1 MPVTKPI
8 SLANSASDCINR
20 AQKQLTRPIKK
31 KTRLT
36 VISRRQVLIGSLATA
51 GAAGALTAV
60 TGVAAAEA
68 YKQGFA
74 DAEQIANT
82 AVAKNQARWSGKHQ
96 GGIEAP
102 AQAHA
107 NFIAFDI
114 KPGTTKDD
122 MLRWMVLLT
131 DDITRMC
138 AGKPAL
144 ADPEPDL
151 MLGAANLTI
160 TVGFGPELFK
170 KLGLEG
176 QMPNGFKAIPNFKI
190 DHLQPEF
197 SDGDVLTHAGSD
209 DLQILSHVTRTLLRD
224 SASFGSVRW
233 VQNGFTNA
241 VGSTQPGTTQRNLM
255 GQVDGTDNP
264 EFGSEN
270 FAKQVW
276 IEDGPNWA
284 VGGTTLLIRR
294 IAMNLATWDK
304 LGRDQKE
311 EVIGRHLDTGAPLGK
326 KHERDA
332 IDLEATNEAGLPMIA
347 PFAHIRRAASQNLDE
362 RFFRRPFNYQAIN
375 PATNE
380 IEAGL
385 LWTAYARD
393 LHVQYVPVQQRL
405 AEFDLLNK
413 WTTPIGSALFALPRG
428 FKPGEILA
436 EELFS

>member
-1 MPVTKPI
+1 M
-8 SLANSASDCINR
+8 
-20 AQKQLTRPIKK
+20 
-31 KTRLT
+31 
-36 VISRRQVLIGSLATA
+36 ISRRQALIGALSAT

-68 YKQGFA
+68 YKQGFTEA
-74 DAEQIANT
+74 QEIGQT
-82 AVAKNQARWSGKHQ
+82 AVVKNQARWSGKHQ
-96 GGIEAP
+96 GGIETP

-107 NFIAFDI
+107 NFIAFDVND
-114 KPGTTKDD
+114 GTTKDD

-131 DDITRMC
+131 DNITRLC
-138 AGKPAL
+138 SGKPAL

-151 MLGAANLTI
+151 VLGAANLTI

-170 KLGLEG
+170 KLGL
-176 QMPNGFKAIPNFKI
+176 QAKLPTGFKAIPKFKI
-190 DHLQPEF
+190 DQLQPEF
-197 SDGDVLTHAGSD
+197 SDGDVLIQAGAD

-224 SASFGSVRW
+224 SSSFGEVRW
-233 VQNGFTNA
+233 IQSGFTNA
-241 VGSTQPGTTQRNLM
+241 VGSTKPGTTQRNLM

-264 EFGSEN
+264 EFGSDN

-276 IEDGPNWA
+276 IDEGPSWA
-284 VGGTTLLIRR
+284 IGGTTMLLRR
-294 IAMNLATWDK
+294 IEMNLQTWDQ
-304 LGRDQKE
+304 LGREQKE

-332 IDLEATNEAGLPMIA
+332 IDFEAKNENGMPLIA

-362 RFFRRPFNYQAIN
+362 RFFRRPFNYQVVDSKA
-375 PATNE
+375 NE
-380 IEAGL
+380 LRAGL
-385 LWTAYARD
+385 LWTAYGRD
-393 LHVQYVPVQQRL
+393 LHKQYVPVQKRL
-405 AEFDLLNK
+405 DQFDLLNK

>member
-1 MPVTKPI
+1 
-8 SLANSASDCINR
+8 L
-20 AQKQLTRPIKK
+20 
-31 KTRLT
+31 
-36 VISRRQVLIGSLATA
+36 ISRRQAILGTLATA

-74 DAEQIANT
+74 EAEELATT
-82 AVAKNQARWSGKHQ
+82 ALVKNQARWSGKHQ

-107 NFIAFDI
+107 NFIAYDI
-114 KPGTTKDD
+114 NPGTTKDD

-131 DDITRMC
+131 DDISRMC

-151 MLGAANLTI
+151 ILGAANLTI
-160 TVGFGPELFK
+160 TVGFGPGLFK
-170 KLGLEG
+170 KLGLESR
-176 QMPNGFKAIPNFKI
+176 MPTGFKAIPGFKI
-190 DHLQPEF
+190 DQLLPEF
-197 SDGDVLTHAGSD
+197 SDGDVLIQAGAD
-209 DLQILSHVTRTLLRD
+209 DLQILSHVTRTLMRD
-224 SASFGSVRW
+224 SQSFGQVRW
-233 VQNGFTNA
+233 VQSGFTNA
-241 VGSTQPGTTQRNLM
+241 VGSNQPGATQRNLM

-264 EFGSEN
+264 EFGSAN

-284 VGGTTLLIRR
+284 VGGTTMLLRR
-294 IAMNLATWDK
+294 IEMNLPTWDQ
-304 LGRDQKE
+304 LGREQKE
-311 EVIGRHLDTGAPLGK
+311 EVIGRHLDTGAPIGK

-332 IDLEATNEAGLPMIA
+332 IDFDAKDENGMPLIA

-362 RFFRRPFNYQAIN
+362 RFFRRPFNYQQIE

-380 IEAGL
+380 LRAGL
-385 LWTAYARD
+385 LWTAYGRD
-393 LHVQYVPVQQRL
+393 LHKQYVPVQKRL
-405 AEFDLLNK
+405 DEFDLLNK
-413 WTTPIGSALFALPRG
+413 WTTPIGSALFAMPRG